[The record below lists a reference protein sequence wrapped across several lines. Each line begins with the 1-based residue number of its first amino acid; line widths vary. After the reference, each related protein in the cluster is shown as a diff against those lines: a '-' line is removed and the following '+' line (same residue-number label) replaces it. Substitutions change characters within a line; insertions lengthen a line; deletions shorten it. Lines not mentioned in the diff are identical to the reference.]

1 MLDNELKDILTKLLE
16 GQTKLETDI
25 RNNSIKLENIEKINI
40 IAEVQISHKEQSNT
54 NTYKLFKS

>member
-25 RNNSIKLENIEKINI
+25 RNNSIKLENIEKN
-40 IAEVQISHKEQSNT
+40 KYNC
-54 NTYKLFKS
+54 